1 MDRGFFVLHELRLA
15 SGDDAAGLR
24 AAARLAGM
32 PQAVDEQV
40 LPLLVNIDDHR
51 DVACVRHVRVLPEVG
66 DDAGLRIQIA
76 LAPEPAGG
84 EPPRYYRE
92 RAAVSG
98 ELPTLGVCLGGQLL
112 AVANGGQVAPN
123 PDGPEFGAQLIA
135 KRAASA
141 NDPLFGPLPITPDVI
156 QWHFDAINSLP
167 PGALQL
173 ASSPGCAVQAFRL
186 GRLAWGIQFHI
197 ETTPEIVR
205 GWAATDAR
213 ALEGYDVQRLLS
225 HADGVHD
232 DLAEVWAP
240 FATSFADVV
249 RDPAAVRASRAVPTS
264 TAEPITDPAA
274 IRAALAAE
282 LTASRGATVAPLPGL
297 RQPGHD

>member
-1 MDRGFFVLHELRLA
+1 
-15 SGDDAAGLR
+15 
-24 AAARLAGM
+24 
-32 PQAVDEQV
+32 
-40 LPLLVNIDDHR
+40 
-51 DVACVRHVRVLPEVG
+51 
-66 DDAGLRIQIA
+66 
-76 LAPEPAGG
+76 
-84 EPPRYYRE
+84 
-92 RAAVSG
+92 
-98 ELPTLGVCLGGQLL
+98 VCLGGQLL

-249 RDPAAVRASRAVPTS
+249 RDPAAYLHTITLAFFAAGD
-264 TAEPITDPAA
+264 TAPRILMELDNTEACKRVVLSGLGAALLPEMA
-274 IRAALAAE
+274 IRSELARGDLVQLRVEGHPPPKRAIHALTRQGAE
-282 LTASRGATVAPLPGL
+282 LSAAATALL
-297 RQPGHD
+297 RLMG